1 MIRTD
6 LRAAIKRL
14 HDTLDTIEERV
25 ADADYLRALDAIEHD
40 LRPTLHGVY
49 LDVWN
54 RYHEG
59 KRN

>member
-1 MIRTD
+1 MISTDIRT
-6 LRAAIKRL
+6 AIKQL
-14 HDTLDTIEERV
+14 HATLDTIEERV
-25 ADADYLRALDAIEHD
+25 ADTDYLRALDAIEHD

>member
-1 MIRTD
+1 MISTDIRT
-6 LRAAIKRL
+6 AIKQL
-14 HDTLDTIEERV
+14 HATLDTIEERV
-25 ADADYLRALDAIEHD
+25 ADTDYLRALDAIEHD

-59 KRN
+59 KGN